1 MSTSEGNRPGPF
13 ADPGGEGPTDV
24 DLVVDVA
31 NVMGSRPDGWW
42 RDRAAAALRLVR
54 RLPGLAGR
62 RVTAPDGASLR
73 LGRVVA
79 VVEGQA
85 RAVPGVDGVDL
96 VRAAADGDA
105 DVVRTCE
112 AIVADGGQAL
122 AVTAD
127 SGLRARLPVGTI
139 IAGPTWLHALL
150 E

>member
-1 MSTSEGNRPGPF
+1 VE
-13 ADPGGEGPTDV
+13 V

-62 RVTAPDGASLR
+62 RVVGPDGAGLR
-73 LGRVVA
+73 LARVVA

-96 VRAAADGDA
+96 VRASADGDA

-112 AIVADGGQAL
+112 AIAAEGGRAL

-127 SGLRARLPVGTI
+127 RGLRSRLPVGTI
-139 IAGPTWLHALL
+139 IAGPTWLLGLL